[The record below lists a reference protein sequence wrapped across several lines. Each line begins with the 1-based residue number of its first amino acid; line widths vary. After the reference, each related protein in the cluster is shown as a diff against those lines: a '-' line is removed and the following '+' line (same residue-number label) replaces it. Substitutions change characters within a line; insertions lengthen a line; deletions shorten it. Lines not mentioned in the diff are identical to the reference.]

1 MSSLLNEGTL
11 DLGQQTREVRSACTD
26 LSFNVASLS
35 DNEVLEFFAEGPC
48 GNSDLSV
55 RQVNIIFNNCTCPIG
70 FQPSNSDTMCRCKC
84 DFSLKG

>member
-1 MSSLLNEGTL
+1 MSLTAVDQAGHPVEAIIMSSLLNEGTL
-11 DLGQQTREVRSACTD
+11 HLGQQTWEVRSACTD

-55 RQVNIIFNNCTCPIG
+55 
-70 FQPSNSDTMCRCKC
+70 
-84 DFSLKG
+84 L